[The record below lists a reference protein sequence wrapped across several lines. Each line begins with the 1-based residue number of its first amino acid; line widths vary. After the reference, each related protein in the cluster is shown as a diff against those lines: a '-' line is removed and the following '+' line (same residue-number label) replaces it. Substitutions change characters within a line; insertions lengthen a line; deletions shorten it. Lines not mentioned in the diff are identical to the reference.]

1 MSGSRSRSF
10 VVVSGSELS
19 HRPESEVS
27 EVDVR
32 MGTDVKETVV
42 MCNYII
48 VSVVIPCQLLTPVCY
63 LVRQYKCYWQSP

>member
-42 MCNYII
+42 MCILHHCFGGFTMPAANSC
-48 VSVVIPCQLLTPVCY
+48 VLFSQAV
-63 LVRQYKCYWQSP
+63 